1 MVLVVSAEAFYIL
14 LVAFEIWMNVDSD
27 SSQCDRG
34 RAISFSLVN
43 LAHSFC
49 LLSPLAKS
57 RFSTEDHD
65 HDDGKE
71 QKKQC

>member
-1 MVLVVSAEAFYIL
+1 
-14 LVAFEIWMNVDSD
+14 MNVDSD